1 MTKRNT
7 TTGLQQPFFISYLL
21 STKKDTENK
30 KTKYCTTIH
39 VFTILLNP
47 KKKFKFK
54 VTIFIIITITSNSWN
69 L

>member
-1 MTKRNT
+1 MTKRTT

-21 STKKDTENK
+21 STKKYTENK

-47 KKKFKFK
+47 KKK
-54 VTIFIIITITSNSWN
+54 IQI
-69 L
+69 